1 MVKGMHMETAHQAS
15 VLHHDE
21 NVQLLNSAI
30 VSFNRKAQ
38 ELERSYLLLNEQV
51 KRLNRELEEKN
62 AQLEK
67 NLQEK
72 ERVKN
77 FLSSILESLPTG
89 VLVTDLNGLPLLCNS
104 ALEKITGSNP
114 IHLSPA
120 MLREW
125 FKKLHIP
132 TRLFEEPSPLCMQ
145 EFEYVRKKSD
155 VRTLK
160 IIKSPVIGSRG
171 DTIGVLFIVQDQTVL
186 RKLEQQS
193 ERDQRLKAMGEMAI
207 RIAHEV
213 RNPLGSIELLAS
225 ILRSELEQRV
235 ELNTMADRIITEVKS
250 LNNAISNLLLFT
262 RPQQPFLH
270 QVNLMEFI
278 EEFVEFIRPV
288 VGKNGVDL
296 IVKPYRGIVFIAGD
310 RDLLK
315 QVFLNLTLNALQAMS
330 DCGRISIGL
339 RVYSDEAKTALRWVE
354 IRFSDNG
361 IGIEPS
367 ALNKI
372 FNPFYT
378 TKEKG
383 TGLGLAI
390 VHNIIE
396 SHNGTIEVRSRR
408 NRGTTFLITLPVS
421 HSSVKST

>member
-1 MVKGMHMETAHQAS
+1 METAKRMIESQRNDK
-15 VLHHDE
+15 LH
-21 NVQLLNSAI
+21 LLNTAI
-30 VSFNRKAQ
+30 ASFNVKAQ
-38 ELERSYLLLNEQV
+38 ELEHSYRLLHDQV
-51 KRLNRELEEKN
+51 QKLNRELEDKN
-62 AQLEK
+62 IQLEK

-89 VLVTDLNGLPLLCNS
+89 VLVTDLTGLPLLCNS
-104 ALEKITGSNP
+104 AVEKIIGSTPVTMNN
-114 IHLSPA
+114 A
-120 MLREW
+120 QLREW
-125 FKKLHIP
+125 FRKLHLTACFSNDPVQIY
-132 TRLFEEPSPLCMQ
+132 TR
-145 EFEYVRKKSD
+145 EFEFIRKKAD

-160 IIKSPVIGSRG
+160 IIQSPVIGTHA
-171 DTIGVLFIVQDQTVL
+171 DTIGILFIIQDQTLL
-186 RKLEQQS
+186 RKLEIQS

-225 ILRSELEQRV
+225 ILRSELEQR
-235 ELNTMADRIITEVKS
+235 ADLHKMSERIITEVKS
-250 LNNAISNLLLFT
+250 LNNSISNLLLFT

-270 QVNLMEFI
+270 QLNLSEFI

-288 VGKNGVDL
+288 VSKNSVEL
-296 IVKPYRGIVFIAGD
+296 VYKPARSIVFIAGD

-315 QVFLNLTLNALQAMS
+315 QVFLNLTLNALQAMT
-330 DCGRISIGL
+330 DCGRITIAL
-339 RVYSDEAKTALRWVE
+339 RIYNDDHIPDMRWVE
-354 IRFSDNG
+354 ISFTDTG
-361 IGIEPS
+361 TGIE
-367 ALNKI
+367 ADAINKI

-396 SHNGTIEVRSRR
+396 SHNGTIEVRSRLR
-408 NRGTTFLITLPVS
+408 RGAAFLISMPVAKMS
-421 HSSVKST
+421 KKSMC